1 MLIVSDKVILEHKK
15 SYLVNFENFNYE
27 KDSFKYEKNE
37 DTKKWK
43 FSKLTKH
50 GFLWSYELISEEPD
64 FDEN

>member
-1 MLIVSDKVILEHKK
+1 M
-15 SYLVNFENFNYE
+15 VNFENFNYE